1 VSLLIRSL
9 AESEM
14 IAQYIANGVLIGS
27 LYACLAVGFSL
38 IYGVLNII
46 NVMHGT
52 FVVLGAYITIYCS
65 QYLGLSPVISAL
77 IGCGVLFVFGYLVQR
92 FLINQVVAA
101 PIFISFTLTF
111 GLDLLLNNALIQT
124 VTATPRSL
132 VLDYGSITVAGVSL
146 SVARMG
152 AMVLALVLTGLL
164 YWLLRHSQMGRAIV
178 AVRMDRHAAAL
189 LGIRVPRIYAI
200 TFGIGALM
208 AAAAGG
214 AMAVVFPIT
223 PGLSGVFLGK
233 SFVICVLGGL
243 GSVPG
248 ALVGGLA
255 LGLLESFGAIAFGSQ
270 WSMTVGFALMILV
283 LVLRPSG
290 LAGRKGYE

>member
-1 VSLLIRSL
+1 
-9 AESEM
+9 M
-14 IAQYIANGVLIGS
+14 IAQYVANGLLIGS

-46 NVMHGT
+46 NVLHGT
-52 FVVLGAYITIYCS
+52 FVVLGAYVTIYCS
-65 QYLGLSPVISAL
+65 QLLGISPLISAL
-77 IGCGVLFVFGYLVQR
+77 MGCAVMFVFGYLLQR
-92 FLINQVVAA
+92 LLINEVVAA
-101 PIFISFTLTF
+101 PVFISFTLIF
-111 GLDLLLNNALIQT
+111 GLDLLVNNAMIQ
-124 VTATPRSL
+124 VFTATPRSL
-132 VLDYGSITVAGVSL
+132 LVDYGSISIFGLSL
-146 SVARMG
+146 SVARLG
-152 AMVLALVLTGLL
+152 AMALALVLTGAL
-164 YWLLRHSQMGRAIV
+164 YWLLRHSQMGRAII

-189 LGIRVPRIYAI
+189 LGIRVPRVYAI

-214 AMAVVFPIT
+214 ALALVYPIT
-223 PGLSGVFLGK
+223 PLLSGVFLGK

-255 LGLLESFGAIAFGSQ
+255 LGMLESFGTIAFGSQ
-270 WSMTVGFALMILV
+270 WSTTVGFVLMLLV
-283 LVLRPSG
+283 LVLRPTG

>member
-1 VSLLIRSL
+1 
-9 AESEM
+9 M
-14 IAQYIANGVLIGS
+14 IAQYLANGILIGS

-77 IGCGVLFVFGYLVQR
+77 IGCAALFVFGYLIQR
-92 FLINQVVAA
+92 FLINEVVAA

-124 VTATPRSL
+124 LTATPRSL
-132 VLDYGSITVAGVSL
+132 VLDYGSITIAGVSL
-146 SVARMG
+146 SVARLG

-178 AVRMDRHAAAL
+178 AVRMDRHAATL
-189 LGIRVPRIYAI
+189 LGIQVPRIYAI

-223 PGLSGVFLGK
+223 PVLSGIFLGK

-248 ALVGGLA
+248 ALIGGLA
-255 LGLLESFGAIAFGSQ
+255 LGLLESFGAIVFGSQ

-290 LAGRKGYE
+290 LAGRKGFE

>member
-1 VSLLIRSL
+1 
-9 AESEM
+9 M
-14 IAQYIANGVLIGS
+14 IAQYVANGLLIGS

-46 NVMHGT
+46 NVLHGT
-52 FVVLGAYITIYCS
+52 FVVLGAYVTIYCS
-65 QYLGLSPVISAL
+65 QLLGISPLISAL
-77 IGCGVLFVFGYLVQR
+77 VGCAVMFVFGYLVQR
-92 FLINQVVAA
+92 LLINEVVAA
-101 PIFISFTLTF
+101 PVFISFTLIF
-111 GLDLLLNNALIQT
+111 GLDLLVNNAMIQGF
-124 VTATPRSL
+124 TATPRSL
-132 VLDYGSITVAGVSL
+132 LVDYGSISLFGLSL
-146 SVARMG
+146 SVARLG
-152 AMVLALVLTGLL
+152 AMALALVLTGAL
-164 YWLLRHSQMGRAIV
+164 YWLLRHSQMGRAII

-189 LGIRVPRIYAI
+189 LGIRVPRVYAI

-214 AMAVVFPIT
+214 ALALVYPIT
-223 PGLSGVFLGK
+223 PLLSGVFLGK

-255 LGLLESFGAIAFGSQ
+255 LGMLESFGTIVFGSQ
-270 WSMTVGFALMILV
+270 WSTTVGFVLMLLV
-283 LVLRPSG
+283 LVLRPTG

>member
-1 VSLLIRSL
+1 
-9 AESEM
+9 M
-14 IAQYIANGVLIGS
+14 IAQYIANGFLIGS

-46 NVMHGT
+46 NVMHGS

-65 QYLGLSPVISAL
+65 QYLGLSPILSAP
-77 IGCGVLFVFGYLVQR
+77 IGCAALFVFGYLVQR
-92 FLINQVVAA
+92 FLINDVVAA

-111 GLDLLLNNALIQT
+111 GLDLLLNNAMIQT
-124 VTATPRSL
+124 FTATPRSL
-132 VLDYGSITVAGVSL
+132 VLDYGSVTIAGVSI
-146 SVARMG
+146 SVARLG
-152 AMVLALVLTGLL
+152 AMVLALFLTGLL
-164 YWLLRHSQMGRAIV
+164 YWLLRHSQMGRAII

-223 PGLSGVFLGK
+223 PLLSGVFLGK

-248 ALVGGLA
+248 ALVGGIA
-255 LGLLESFGAIAFGSQ
+255 LGLLESFGAVVFGSQ
-270 WSMTVGFALMILV
+270 WSTTVGFALMILV

-290 LAGRKGYE
+290 LVGRKGFE

>member
-1 VSLLIRSL
+1 
-9 AESEM
+9 M
-14 IAQYIANGVLIGS
+14 IAQYVANGLLIGS

-52 FVVLGAYITIYCS
+52 FVVLGAYVTIYCS
-65 QYLGLSPVISAL
+65 QFLGISPVISAL
-77 IGCGVLFVFGYLVQR
+77 IGCAVLFAFGYLVQR
-92 FLINQVVAA
+92 YLINEVVTA

-111 GLDLLLNNALIQT
+111 GLDLLLNNAMIQAF
-124 VTATPRSL
+124 TATPRSL
-132 VLDYGSITVAGVSL
+132 VLEYGSITVAGVSL
-146 SVARMG
+146 SIARLG
-152 AMVLALVLTGLL
+152 AMALALILTGLL
-164 YWLLRHSQMGRAIV
+164 YWLLRHSQMGRAII
-178 AVRMDRHAAAL
+178 AVRMDHHAARL
-189 LGIRVPRIYAI
+189 LGIRVQRVYAV

-223 PGLSGVFLGK
+223 PLLSGVFLGK
-233 SFVICVLGGL
+233 AFVICVLGGL

-255 LGLLESFGAIAFGSQ
+255 LGLLESFGSVAFGSQ

-283 LVLRPSG
+283 LVVRPSG
-290 LAGRKGYE
+290 LVGRKGYE